1 MSSEPPGVGR
11 SPGEGG
17 EEEEEEGEV
26 ERSEDSRVRR
36 GQLAVQFS
44 HQQTL

>member
-1 MSSEPPGVGR
+1 MSSEPPWVGR
-11 SPGEGG
+11 SPSEAGG
-17 EEEEEEGEV
+17 EEEEEGEV
-26 ERSEDSRVRR
+26 ERSEDGRVRG